1 MPRLLATITLAF
13 AGTFAFFASPDAR
26 FRDSPGAVYVA
37 SNGAAGNQI
46 LVFERAADGQLTFEN
61 AIATGGLGTGS
72 GLGNQGGVRLSEDNR
87 LLLAVNAGSNDVSV
101 FELTND
107 GLVLRDRTSSGGVRP
122 ISITI
127 DGRLVYVLNAGG
139 RAGGTDNVTGFR
151 MSRTGELTMIAGST
165 RTLSAADTDPAQVEL
180 SPDGTDLV
188 VTEKMTNLIDVF
200 PVNDDGTLGTRTPY
214 VSAGT
219 TPFGFAFGKRGQFF
233 VTEAAGGAANAST
246 VSSYHLPR
254 TGLLEVVSPAVP
266 TTETAACWAAV
277 SNDGRFVY
285 VTNTGSSSISGF
297 SISRPNGRIEL
308 LDADGATASTGAGSA
323 PIDLAFSGNGRFL
336 YALSAGT
343 WTISALRVNEHG
355 ELSPVGTTT
364 GLPAGANGLA
374 AR

>member
-72 GLGNQGGVRLSEDNR
+72 GLGNQ
-87 LLLAVNAGSNDVSV
+87 
-101 FELTND
+101 
-107 GLVLRDRTSSGGVRP
+107 GGVRP